1 MTETMSRREAGLK
14 IAALLGLVVAGSYT
28 GKEIALAQEPIEITP
43 QINQEV
49 IKIVIASLSELI
61 LQVTELGVISNNHA
75 ELINML
81 VEADR
86 HDLARDMSAFEERN
100 KFKKLHGLP
109 TTGIDENG
117 FEYEIPPVIPAEEGS
132 KA

>member
-1 MTETMSRREAGLK
+1 M
-14 IAALLGLVVAGSYT
+14 
-28 GKEIALAQEPIEITP
+28 AQEPIEITP